1 MSTKRFFH
9 LQKSKASSP
18 VKQTAGDVLAVSCET
33 VLIVAKE
40 SFVHF
45 SAIGEKK
52 TCSLLLC
59 RPWPGC
65 LKRLFWAY
73 LASLANPVM
82 LEVTFR
88 VKLQYT
94 QKRSNKKWSISE
106 QPVNLPK
113 LPKKWK
119 LHRLNDKHRRKGE
132 KKNHKRVVIRIS
144 AWV

>member
-1 MSTKRFFH
+1 MLLPLFSLLSLTIHTCFAGWFQQCPLYFFFLCTKMSTKRFFH

-65 LKRLFWAY
+65 LKRLFRAY

-94 QKRSNKKWSISE
+94 QKRSNKK
-106 QPVNLPK
+106 
-113 LPKKWK
+113 
-119 LHRLNDKHRRKGE
+119 
-132 KKNHKRVVIRIS
+132 
-144 AWV
+144 